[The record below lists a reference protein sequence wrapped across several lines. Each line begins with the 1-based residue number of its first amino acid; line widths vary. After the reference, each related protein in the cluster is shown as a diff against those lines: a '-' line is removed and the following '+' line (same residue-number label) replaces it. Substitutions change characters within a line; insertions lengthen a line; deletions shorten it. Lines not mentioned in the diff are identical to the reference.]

1 LPTVASIT
9 LNRTRPKA
17 RIAIPI
23 DPMDYWDDTNKRFK
37 SGCLKIQVTAVTDS
51 ISGRGG
57 SEKPTLVVRPPNYN
71 PACHDE
77 YRRTDGTI
85 ALAADYF
92 HYLAV
97 NYGVPGPSAVMGAD
111 GIGEALCVEVELEP
125 DTTGS
130 GTFSVTYTATF
141 TEVSPY
147 AALSSPNCSGTA
159 SLTLVEGQ
167 ESAWSMITMSPTG
180 EDVTD
185 GYVAIQLSTL
195 SSTVR
200 PGALPDNPPSI
211 EVASAGAG
219 DPLFQSPLS
228 LSDTFSRS
236 FSRFYTRVFAINA
249 SKVDANGTTVQV
261 PVDSASVLNL
271 FNVGLKNVREK
282 DQYADIDLAYLG
294 KTANL

>member
-37 SGCLKIQVTAVTDS
+37 SGCLKIQITEVADS

-57 SEKPTLVVRPPNYN
+57 SEKPTLVVRPPHYN
-71 PACHDE
+71 AACHSE
-77 YRRTDGTI
+77 YRRADGTI
-85 ALAADYF
+85 ALAANYNHF
-92 HYLAV
+92 VAI
-97 NYGVPGPSAVMGAD
+97 NYGVPGPSAVLGPD

-130 GTFSVTYTATF
+130 GTFSITYTTTF
-141 TEVSPY
+141 TEISPY
-147 AALSSPNCSGTA
+147 SALGSPNCSGTV
-159 SLTLVEGQ
+159 SLTLLEGQ
-167 ESAWSMITMSPTG
+167 DAAWSMITVSPTG

-195 SSTVR
+195 ASTVR

-211 EVASAGAG
+211 EVASGGAG
-219 DPLFQSPLS
+219 EPLFASNLS

-236 FSRFYTRVFAINA
+236 FARNFTRVFAING

-261 PVDSASVLNL
+261 PVDSVSVLNL
-271 FNVGLKNVREK
+271 FNVGLRNGREK